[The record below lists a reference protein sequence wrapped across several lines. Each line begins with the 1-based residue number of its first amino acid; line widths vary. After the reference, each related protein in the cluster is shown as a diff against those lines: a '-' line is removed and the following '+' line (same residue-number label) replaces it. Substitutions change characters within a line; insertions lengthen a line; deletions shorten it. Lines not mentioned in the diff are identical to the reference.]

1 MLTLTLKL
9 KLPIILSC
17 LLMNFMS
24 LQDSFKDMVDK
35 YVADVS
41 LTDKKSNILNIQQ
54 QKGELILR

>member
-41 LTDKKSNILNIQQ
+41 LTDKKSNILNIQ
-54 QKGELILR
+54 